1 MYIITPY
8 KINNDINILYC
19 ILFQVLQG
27 TMHNLVWKGDDM
39 DTCTEGSEVWKE
51 KGERRNAYS
60 FVFVPM
66 CLCMCVGGC
75 VCLFL
80 CVCVCV

>member
-1 MYIITPY
+1 MYITTPY
-8 KINNDINILYC
+8 NINYVNDNVHILYC

-51 KGERRNAYS
+51 KEERRNAYS
-60 FVFVPM
+60 VVFVPM
-66 CLCMCVGGC
+66 YVS
-75 VCLFL
+75 VCEY
-80 CVCVCV
+80 